1 VLLSENKLVDF
12 RFDGHYLQI
21 VMKKSAH
28 KNINWW
34 WPVKQHTQAVA
45 FL

>member
-1 VLLSENKLVDF
+1 
-12 RFDGHYLQI
+12 
-21 VMKKSAH
+21 MKKLAD
-28 KNINWW
+28 KNTNWW